1 MIKKFMWK
9 YLKPHKWMLIL
20 GLVLVTISSALNMVV
35 PWLSGIIVD
44 QVIVKGQT
52 GKLIP
57 YIIVMIVV
65 TLVRSA
71 IRYGFQI
78 DFESISQRTIFKVR
92 SEMYNKLQFLD
103 VDYFDKNRTGDIM
116 TKLTGDMDTLR
127 HFIAWVI
134 YMIYENSLI
143 FIFGLGIMFY
153 INYKFAFAV
162 FLFTIPV
169 AYFARKLTVE
179 VKPTFKKIRAQFSR
193 LNTVAEENISGN
205 RVVKAFAKEDFEMEK
220 FEKANAKFKQ
230 RNLESAAVWSKYL
243 PTLEFLSGMLNIV
256 TILVGGILVIKNM
269 MSVGQL
275 VTFNSLIFSVNNPL
289 RMSGWLI
296 NDCQRFTTSAEKI
309 LELLLVNPDIKNA
322 PNALDVEKLTGDIE
336 FKDVNF
342 SYDGEKILENINLKV
357 KAGETI
363 GIVGATGSGKTSII
377 NLLCRFYDC
386 SSGGIYIGGTNIK
399 NINLQCLRRNI
410 GAAMQDIF
418 LFSDTIEGNIAYGVP
433 ETSIET
439 VKDSAEKAQAADFI
453 KDLEDAYDTI
463 IGERGVGL
471 SGGQKQRISL
481 ARALIKD
488 PSILILDDTT
498 SAVDMETEHEIQ
510 TMLNKYKNNR
520 TTFIIA
526 HRISSVKKANKII
539 VMDNGRIV
547 EEGTHDELVAN
558 KGYYYEVF
566 KNQYGSEVI

>member
-1 MIKKFMWK
+1 MWK